1 MSLRTRLLVGM
12 AFVAAVLAV
21 VAVVIT
27 STTRNQLIGQIDDRL
42 ASFSP
47 GGRWSPYDEPG
58 APGEPHDEPPD
69 GRPERP
75 SDAFQGYVDADGE
88 LVTLFAPNVGDDEYA
103 APDIETEDLPSS
115 GKRVLHGRFR
125 R

>member
-47 GGRWSPYDEPG
+47 GGTLAAATASPANPTTN
-58 APGEPHDEPPD
+58 
-69 GRPERP
+69 RPTVGQSVRATP
-75 SDAFQGYVDADGE
+75 SRDMSM
-88 LVTLFAPNVGDDEYA
+88 P
-103 APDIETEDLPSS
+103 TESW
-115 GKRVLHGRFR
+115 
-125 R
+125 

>member
-47 GGRWSPYDEPG
+47 GGRWSPYENP
-58 APGEPHDEPPD
+58 AHPANPTTN
-69 GRPERP
+69 RPTVGQSVRVTP
-75 SDAFQGYVDADGE
+75 SRDMS
-88 LVTLFAPNVGDDEYA
+88 TP
-103 APDIETEDLPSS
+103 TESW
-115 GKRVLHGRFR
+115 
-125 R
+125 

>member
-1 MSLRTRLLVGM
+1 M
-12 AFVAAVLAV
+12 AFVAAVLVV

-47 GGRWSPYDEPG
+47 GGRWSPYGELGD
-58 APGEPHDEPPD
+58 APRRNRPTAG
-69 GRPERP
+69 PERP
-75 SDAFQGYVDADGE
+75 SDAFQGIVDADGE
-88 LVTLFAPNVGDDEYA
+88 LVTLFAPNVGDDAYA
-103 APDIETEDLPSS
+103 APDDRRRTTSRRS
-115 GKRVLHGRFR
+115 GSVYFTGQFR